1 MNPMKPDWKLQ
12 KAAPY
17 FERIRAVPENRV
29 CKNLFLLLLIFWVYI
44 FVTIAAEFA
53 CSFVAGIG
61 LQFAGIP
68 ASEWK
73 ENADAGLLLQQ
84 FLTPVCIV
92 MTFVCCRCIDNR
104 PFRTMY
110 LTRRKLLPDYLGGT
124 LLGFAMMSMIVL
136 AAWAGGALKFEGTAA
151 GNSPVIMALLF
162 LGWMIQ
168 GFSEELT
175 CRGWLMTS
183 VGTHHSVWFAVI
195 VSAVNFAL
203 LHFSNNGFSAFAVV
217 NLFLFGIVAA
227 LYVLKTGSLW
237 GAAAMHSIWNWA
249 QGNFFGMQVS
259 GIGTGSTVLNF
270 SQTGK
275 AVWLGGGTFG
285 LEAGAATTA
294 VLIIAAVI
302 LLLIPQRSLQN
313 EEEHTNGAI

>member
-1 MNPMKPDWKLQ
+1 MILMKADWKLQ

-17 FERIRAVPENRV
+17 FERIRAIPENRV
-29 CKNLFLLLLIFWVYI
+29 CRNLILLLLIFWVYI
-44 FVTIAAEFA
+44 FVTFAAEIV
-53 CSFVAGIG
+53 CSFFVGVTAQMFGV
-61 LQFAGIP
+61 P
-68 ASEWK
+68 ATIWQ
-73 ENADAGLLLQQ
+73 ENADAGLLLQL
-84 FLTPVCIV
+84 FLTLPCIAL
-92 MTFVCCRCIDNR
+92 TFVCCRCIENR
-104 PFRTMY
+104 PVRTMY
-110 LTRRKLLPDYLGGT
+110 LTRKKLLPDYLVGA
-124 LLGFAMMSMIVL
+124 LLGFAMMSAVVL
-136 AAWAGGALKFEGTAA
+136 AALAGGALKFEHAAA
-151 GNSPVIMALLF
+151 GSSPVIMVLLF

-175 CRGWLMTS
+175 FRGWLMTS
-183 VGTHHSVWFAVI
+183 VGTHHGVWFAVLI
-195 VSAVNFAL
+195 SAVNFAL
-203 LHFSNNGFSAFAVV
+203 MHFANNGFSAFAVV

-270 SQTGK
+270 SQTDK

-294 VLIIAAVI
+294 VLIITAVI
-302 LLLIPQRSLQN
+302 LLLMPQRSLQN
-313 EEEHTNGAI
+313 EEDNTNGAI